1 MKLLISIVLISN
13 MFVLPVY
20 AQDQDSGSYIDESD
34 TEIDYAVLPA
44 PVINDTDLVGCE
56 TKVKDCDAAVNAA
69 LKVIDDQKTQIA
81 NYSNESALQK
91 QIIQDQGSELNSF
104 WHNPVDMGLTGVV
117 LTIILLTVTG
127 HVK

>member
-1 MKLLISIVLISN
+1 

-20 AQDQDSGSYIDESD
+20 AQDQDSGSYIDTSEVE
-34 TEIDYAVLPA
+34 TDYAVLAA
-44 PVINDTDLVGCE
+44 PVINDPDLVGCE

-104 WHNPVDMGLTGVV
+104 WHSPVDMGLTGVV
-117 LTIILLTVTG
+117 LTFILLTVTG